1 MKLYFIRQ
9 KSTGLYIQQAY
20 GPKGKGGS
28 WLEPGLE
35 SNARAF
41 PSLRA
46 CRGFMSNWLKGT
58 VEGDRYEGSYKVTP
72 VPTRHADDFEI
83 VEVFLDLASPVQTT
97 HSTLSP
103 VPAQHVPHRR

>member
-9 KSTGLYIQQAY
+9 KSTGLYIQNSK
-20 GPKGKGGS
+20 GPKGTGGS

-35 SNARAF
+35 SNAR
-41 PSLRA
+41 P
-46 CRGFMSNWLKGT
+46 FMKLHAAKKFLGLWLKGAAEYDERDNIT
-58 VEGDRYEGSYKVTP
+58 VYHP
-72 VPTRHADDFEI
+72 VPTRLAADFEI